1 MRSGTYTDN
10 NDDTKV
16 LKSILTLM
24 LLIFLNYIIDDKH
37 KRINDKSNNGNKRD
51 DNDFMNQNI

>member
-37 KRINDKSNNGNKRD
+37 KRINDKSNNGNERD

>member
-37 KRINDKSNNGNKRD
+37 KRINDKSNNGTKRD

>member
-1 MRSGTYTDN
+1 MQSGTYTDN

-24 LLIFLNYIIDDKH
+24 LLIFELYNWWWKH
-37 KRINDKSNNGNKRD
+37 KRINDKSNNGTKRD
-51 DNDFMNQNI
+51 ENDFMNQNI